1 VTLEFLLLSVVLAS
15 CLIAAAGWDLA
26 TYTIPNSI
34 QIALLASFVL
44 FAFVSSMSAGVLAA
58 HFAAGFA
65 GLVIGFALFALG
77 YVGGGDAKLFAC
89 SALWF
94 GLSDFLP
101 YALTASVFGGVLTF
115 GLLFFRK
122 LPLPAALARQGWLM
136 RLHDEKAGIPYGVA
150 LAAGSFAILP
160 YTDVFRAGLAA

>member
-1 VTLEFLLLSVVLAS
+1 MTLDFLLLSVVLAG

-26 TYTIPNSI
+26 TYTIPNPI
-34 QIALLASFVL
+34 QIVLLAGFFL
-44 FAFVSSMSAGVLAA
+44 FAFASGMSFGVLSGHLLAGVV
-58 HFAAGFA
+58 
-65 GLVIGFALFALG
+65 GLVIGFALFGLG

-89 SALWF
+89 VSLWF
-94 GLSDFLP
+94 GLPDLLP
-101 YALTASVFGGVLTF
+101 YALTASMFGGALTL

-122 LPLPAALARQGWLM
+122 IPLPALLARQQWLM
-136 RLHDEKAGIPYGVA
+136 RLHDRESGIPYGVA